1 MSVCQSHGL
10 LGYVLVWSS
19 VDYTIYFGFGIS
31 IGGFSDI
38 AIIEL
43 KDKQLGSKYAPRLA
57 APRVGGD
64 ITAQFNQFDVVLS
77 GYHRYKQDK
86 VADFEHTTPSYNMLD
101 AKVTYHSTGPQ
112 DYTAFLQVSNLLNDL
127 AYNHSSY
134 LVEHMPLAE
143 RSFNAGITY
152 RF

>member
-1 MSVCQSHGL
+1 M
-10 LGYVLVWSS
+10 
-19 VDYTIYFGFGIS
+19 
-31 IGGFSDI
+31 
-38 AIIEL
+38 AE
-43 KDKQLGSKYAPRLA
+43 
-57 APRVGGD
+57 
-64 ITAQFNQFDVVLS
+64 
-77 GYHRYKQDK
+77 
-86 VADFEHTTPSYNMLD
+86 FEHTTPSYNMVD
-101 AKVTYHSTGPQ
+101 AKVTYHSAGPQ